1 MKRKSRDTAALE
13 AELLHLNKLVRQ
25 RREQLARLE
34 HCPHKDCECRQV
46 WQEVVEGKLANQV
59 HKVRSHVRVKRKPS
73 AHSRK
78 TARPK
83 P

>member
-1 MKRKSRDTAALE
+1 MKRKSRETAALE

-46 WQEVVEGKLANQV
+46 WREVVESKLANQV
-59 HKVRSHVRVKRKPS
+59 HKVRSHVMVKSKPS